1 MTASL
6 PRATH
11 HDVIIVGG
19 GLAGQLCALAIRAVA
34 PTLSVALVE
43 RSSGLGGN
51 HTWCCHGSDLTADD
65 ARERERMLAWLLPLV
80 DARWSRHRVRF
91 PGFARQLDGEY
102 LCIRSASLA
111 RISAAALN
119 GSAGTV
125 LTGRTV
131 LDLDR
136 HTVRTTEG
144 EELRGSVVLD
154 ARGDDPSSYD
164 GRTGF
169 QKFLGWEIELASAAS
184 PRFAVPILM
193 DATVAQTDGFR
204 FVYVL
209 PFSSSRLLVED
220 TYFSRTGTFDARVV
234 RARLG
239 DYLRANGITDFA
251 VVREEAGALPMPWGR
266 PRRPVDDT
274 LAVGYRGGF
283 FQPATGYSLG
293 RAARVAHRIARVLQE
308 TSVAERTHAVHD
320 ALTEL
325 RDHWTVDDR
334 FARLLNRLAFTLV
347 PPTWLRQHVFARVY
361 RLPQVTLDRFYAGR
375 TSLRDR
381 LALATAPL
389 RIPIAFASK
398 RHVPL
403 LGENP

>member
-1 MTASL
+1 M
-6 PRATH
+6 
-11 HDVIIVGG
+11 
-19 GLAGQLCALAIRAVA
+19 
-34 PTLSVALVE
+34 
-43 RSSGLGGN
+43 
-51 HTWCCHGSDLTADD
+51 DD
-65 ARERERMLAWLLPLV
+65 AREHARLLAWLMPLV

-102 LCIRSASLA
+102 LCIRSVNLA
-111 RISAAALN
+111 RTTAAALE
-119 GSAGTV
+119 GAAGTV

-131 LDLDR
+131 RALDR
-136 HTVRTTEG
+136 HTVRLATG

-169 QKFLGWEIELASAAS
+169 QKFLGWEIELASAAP
-184 PRFAVPILM
+184 PRFAVPLLM

-209 PFSSSRLLVED
+209 PFSASRLLVED
-220 TYFSRTGTFDARVV
+220 TYFSRSGSFDARTV
-234 RARLG
+234 RTRLR

-251 VVREEAGALPMPWGR
+251 LVREEAGILPMPWGR
-266 PRRPVDDT
+266 PRREASDT
-274 LAVGYRGGF
+274 LAVGYRGGLF
-283 FQPATGYSLG
+283 HPGTGYSLG
-293 RAARVAHRIARVLQE
+293 RAARVAHRIASVLQE
-308 TSVAERTHAVHD
+308 PPVGERTRSVHD
-320 ALTEL
+320 ALTGL
-325 RDHWTVDDR
+325 RRAWSVDDR
-334 FARLLNRLAFTLV
+334 FARLLNRLAFNLV

-361 RLPQVTLDRFYAGR
+361 RLPQATLDRFYAGR

-389 RIPIAFASK
+389 RIPLSLASE

>member
-1 MTASL
+1 MTASS
-6 PRATH
+6 PRAEQ

-43 RSSGLGGN
+43 RSSDLAGN
-51 HTWCCHGSDLTADD
+51 HTWCCHGSDLAMDD
-65 ARERERMLAWLLPLV
+65 AQEHARLLAWLLPLV
-80 DARWSRHRVRF
+80 DTRWSRHRVRF

-102 LCIRSASLA
+102 LCIRSANLA
-111 RISAAALN
+111 RITAAALKDTI
-119 GSAGTV
+119 GTV

-131 LDLDR
+131 RDLDR
-136 HTVRTTEG
+136 HTVRLTTG

-169 QKFLGWEIELASAAS
+169 QKFLGWEVELASAAP
-184 PRFAVPILM
+184 PRFAVPLLM

-209 PFSSSRLLVED
+209 PFSATRLLVED
-220 TYFSRTGTFDARVV
+220 TYFSRTGTFDAQVA

-251 VVREEAGALPMPWGR
+251 VVREEAGILPMPWRR
-266 PRRPVDDT
+266 PRREASDT

-293 RAARVAHRIARVLQE
+293 RAARVAHRIARVVQE
-308 TSVAERTHAVHD
+308 APLGERTHAVHD
-320 ALTEL
+320 ALTAL
-325 RDHWTVDDR
+325 RAAWSADDR
-334 FARLLNRLAFTLV
+334 FARLLNRLAFNLV
-347 PPTWLRQHVFARVY
+347 PPAWLRQHVFARVY
-361 RLPQVTLDRFYAGR
+361 RLPQATLDRFYAGR

-389 RIPIAFASK
+389 RLPIAFASE